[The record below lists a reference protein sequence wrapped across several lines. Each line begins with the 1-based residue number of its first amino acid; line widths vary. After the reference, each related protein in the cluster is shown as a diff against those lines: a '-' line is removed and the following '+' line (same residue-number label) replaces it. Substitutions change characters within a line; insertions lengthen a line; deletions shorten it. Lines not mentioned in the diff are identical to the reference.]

1 MSSLSISSSAIHSS
15 TFSNHIYLSVDII
28 SVYLRGAM
36 HQWPVL
42 SQLLFSVVMDGI
54 PSEARSGSI
63 PSDLLYADDLVVI
76 IIIIIMYF
84 YSASIQLPA
93 QERFYE

>member
-1 MSSLSISSSAIHSS
+1 MEKLDHKTDPTKLWRTIKAIDGKS
-15 TFSNHIYLSVDII
+15 TPKAKN
-28 SVYLRGAM
+28 
-36 HQWPVL
+36 
-42 SQLLFSVVMDGI
+42 
-54 PSEARSGSI
+54 ET
-63 PSDLLYADDLVVI
+63 